1 MKIIVKF
8 QYSVIV
14 EYFLFAACRHSYCGS
29 VREEI
34 EDLVAYIELVLCHIF
49 NLLRWILGIIIL
61 WK

>member
-34 EDLVAYIELVLCHIF
+34 EDFVAKGMVDNNFVEVTRHLYICF
-49 NLLRWILGIIIL
+49 A
-61 WK
+61 KK